1 MMEVTEIAGAA
12 RFFIQ
17 IAESDVE
24 AHGAI
29 AHGGGVEFPRRHFEA
44 GIEIYGPFDDVSFAA
59 RFDLDHRFL
68 HAAENPFLVSV
79 PGRLAAARLAFEQ
92 SAYAHAAFAGLGEIA
107 DHLPGEPV
115 AGRLFLAGPTIGG
128 VDE

>member
-24 AHGAI
+24 SHGAI

-44 GIEIYGPFDDVSFAA
+44 GIEIHGPFDDVSFASG
-59 RFDLDHRFL
+59 FHLGHRFL
-68 HAAENPFLVSV
+68 RAAEDPLLVRI
-79 PGRLAAARLAFEQ
+79 PGLLAAPSRP
-92 SAYAHAAFAGLGEIA
+92 AAFC
-107 DHLPGEPV
+107 
-115 AGRLFLAGPTIGG
+115 R
-128 VDE
+128 